1 MKYLSVILNFL
12 KVVIEYFI
20 CVVLIIFVFLPM
32 ALLEGIDYLM
42 TSKEDKKFL
51 KDFRARQKELAES
64 EYRISFFPAKE
75 MNCGPFSDIEKI
87 KGRDNAENQRLFW
100 LGCCEDDETSTF
112 ENKKFLWGN
121 NEEHEIIIDSVKIAK
136 IQKQQ

>member
-51 KDFRARQKELAES
+51 KDFRARQKERENA
-64 EYRISFFPAKE
+64 EYRISFFPVKE
-75 MNCGPFSDIEKI
+75 MDCGPFSYIKKF
-87 KGRDNAENQRLFW
+87 KGRDNAEKQLTF
-100 LGCCEDDETSTF
+100 LVESDEEDDETACLD
-112 ENKKFLWGN
+112 NKKFLWGK
-121 NEEHEIIIDSVKIAK
+121 NEENEIIIDSVGIRK
-136 IQKQQ
+136 IQK